1 MKPRVFREPGI
12 GGINKY
18 CNENHFNLSLNIR
31 KLIYSFDFFPFCTRN
46 FKVCFAM

>member
-1 MKPRVFREPGI
+1 M

-18 CNENHFNLSLNIR
+18 CNENYFNLSLNIR
-31 KLIYSFDFFPFCTRN
+31 KLILYSFDFFPFCTRN